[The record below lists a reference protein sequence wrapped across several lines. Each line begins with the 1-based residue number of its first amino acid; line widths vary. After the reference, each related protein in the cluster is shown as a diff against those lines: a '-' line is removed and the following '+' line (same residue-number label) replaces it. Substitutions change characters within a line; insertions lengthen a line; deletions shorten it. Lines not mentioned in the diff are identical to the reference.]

1 MIGVL
6 VETRIVITVAVV
18 IMIIITMTTEG
29 TAMMTEE
36 TGAEAGTAITIVT
49 AAETEIV
56 TETTIATAAETEIK
70 G

>member
-18 IMIIITMTTEG
+18 IMIISIITMTTEG

-36 TGAEAGTAITIVT
+36 TGAETGTAITIAT

-56 TETTIATAAETEIK
+56 TEIK

>member
-1 MIGVL
+1 
-6 VETRIVITVAVV
+6 
-18 IMIIITMTTEG
+18 MTTEG

-36 TGAEAGTAITIVT
+36 TGAETGTAITIAT

-56 TETTIATAAETEIK
+56 TEIK